1 MKSEDSMI
9 KRKSMLIAAVFASAS
24 LLFVS
29 CGSTPAA
36 EPAPVETEQDATVSE
51 ESTEVDNLEEK
62 IEDDNLDDENTKGNE
77 DDPELEN
84 RINSLWENIESAR
97 NAAIQSGA
105 KNLVPEIFGM
115 AEEEYDRLKNG
126 DASIEELEALNR
138 RYAALKALADA
149 KSKKDRIDEMNLASY
164 RQAEYDKGSAL
175 IDELSAENAKDT
187 ISQADWESKAIEADN
202 AMTAVLEAGL
212 KARAGEERALALK
225 AQRNANS
232 IKCYVSRK
240 AEYDSLVKAFKEGDV
255 DYVTKNPEGA
265 LAKYIK
271 AKEGFESLF
280 NEVSEAR
287 SKAQMAIDDAKKR
300 VEASENVAVQAD
312 IEKPLGDEPVEGIEE
327 ADAKLLEDDDYSK
340 AESAEV
346 ELNEE
351 VPEDLADVE
360 EEDSESAEN
369 EEEETEQEAE

>member
-1 MKSEDSMI
+1 MI

-77 DDPELEN
+77 DDPELED

-105 KNLVPEIFGM
+105 KNLVPEVFGM

-187 ISQADWESKAIEADN
+187 ISQADWESKAIEADK

-240 AEYDSLVKAFKEGDV
+240 AEYDSLVKTFKEGDV

-327 ADAKLLEDDDYSK
+327 ADSKLLEDDDYSK

-360 EEDSESAEN
+360 EENSESAEN

>member
-1 MKSEDSMI
+1 MI
-9 KRKSMLIAAVFASAS
+9 KRKFMLLAAVFASAS
-24 LLFVS
+24 LLLVS

-36 EPAPVETEQDATVSE
+36 EPAPVESEQDTEASN
-51 ESTEVDNLEEK
+51 ESTEAENLEEK
-62 IEDDNLDDENTKGNE
+62 IEDDNLDDEDTKETE
-77 DDPELEN
+77 DDSELKDK
-84 RINSLWENIESAR
+84 ISSLWENIESAR

-105 KNLVPEIFGM
+105 KNLVPEAFGM
-115 AEEEYDRLKNG
+115 TEEEYGRLKNG
-126 DASIEELEALNR
+126 DASIEDLEALNR

-149 KSKKDRIDEMNLASY
+149 KSKKDKIDEMNLASY
-164 RQAEYDKGSAL
+164 KQAEYDKGSAL
-175 IDELSAENAKDT
+175 IDELSAENAADN
-187 ISQADWESKAIEADN
+187 IPQAEWESKAVEADN

-240 AEYDSLVKAFKEGDV
+240 AEYDSLVKVFKDGDV

-265 LAKYIK
+265 LTKYIK

-312 IEKPLGDEPVEGIEE
+312 IEKPLGDEPVEGIED
-327 ADAKLLEDDDYSK
+327 ANAKLLEDDDYSTV
-340 AESAEV
+340 ESAEV

-351 VPEDLADVE
+351 VPEDLADIE
-360 EEDSESAEN
+360 DEDSENAED
-369 EEEETEQEAE
+369 EEEEAEQEAE